1 MHAIDAKLV
10 MVTDGRIGT
19 LVMDAMDV
27 YNAATKTVYKYCG
40 TLKPLLASYLI
51 QFESHETGKAE
62 AEEKNQLILVL
73 KKVELQL
80 RMEQMKI
87 DIEVKGFNENYALGI
102 AASIDNIKEAFKTEI
117 QHISDLKVHISSTE
131 TLIKMDDV
139 QELRDTVIKSVQDL
153 IAQCDEYRKRHNN

>member
-27 YNAATKTVYKYCG
+27 YNAATTTVYKFCG
-40 TLKPLLASYLI
+40 ILKPLLASYLV

-62 AEEKNQLILVL
+62 AEEKSQLIKVL
-73 KKVELQL
+73 KKVELQM

-87 DIEVKGFNENYALGI
+87 DIEVKGFNGKYAPGI

-117 QHISDLKVHISSTE
+117 QHIGDLKVHILSTE
-131 TLIKMDDV
+131 TLVKMDGV
-139 QELRDTVIKSVQDL
+139 QELRDMVINSVQDL
-153 IAQCDEYRKRHNN
+153 IANCEEYRERHTN